1 MHTIHHTR
9 AIIIKSQSSGEA
21 NKLFWFFTQELGLI
35 VAVATGVRKGE
46 AKLKGQL
53 VDYTVVDVDLVQG
66 RDVWRLISATLLI
79 NPLRDKIKHPLARP
93 YVRTLATLE
102 RFLID
107 DGEQR
112 ELFDHIEECAMY
124 LAEAPASVDPKSF
137 DTLSIWRTLVH
148 LGYIAVA
155 QHEKDLFILPFDQAV
170 RLLDPTTTTVLVA
183 MVNTTIKETHL

>member
-9 AIIIKSQSSGEA
+9 AVIIKSQPSGEA
-21 NKLFWFFTQELGLI
+21 NKLFWLFTQELGLI

-53 VDYTVVDVDLVQG
+53 IDYGYVDVDLVQG
-66 RDVWRLISATLLI
+66 REVWRLISATLTC
-79 NPLRDKIKHPLARP
+79 NPLIDKLTHPLARP

-107 DGEQR
+107 EGKQS

-124 LAEAPASVDPKSF
+124 IAQSPLVFDPKSF

-148 LGYIAVA
+148 LGYIAVT
-155 QHEKDLFILPFDQAV
+155 ENERELFVLPFSQAV
-170 RLLDPTTTTVLVA
+170 GLLDIGMTASLVA
-183 MVNTTIKETHL
+183 VVNTTIKETHL